1 MSKSGK
7 AEPPDLIHDIVKKI
21 MVLPAAF
28 DQFSP
33 SPRVQNGV
41 FSPDQVPPPFF
52 SILGDPK
59 CVKKIGGPFQIGS
72 FSAVSTINV

>member
-21 MVLPAAF
+21 MVVPAAF
-28 DQFSP
+28 EQFSP
-33 SPRVQNGV
+33 SPSVQNGV
-41 FSPDQVPPPFF
+41 YCPDQVPHVF

-59 CVKKIGGPFQIGS
+59 CVKKIRGPFQIGS
-72 FSAVSTINV
+72 FSAVDTVNV